1 MNCDV
6 NTLATSFAA
15 LLGMCTHPGGAGVA
29 LDWATSKPVP
39 GAKISFQCW
48 GDSRSGLEGHQYL
61 RTVTRTTDLEGRY
74 SFSSSDLS
82 GCTLVMFSG
91 QKDGYSGAVP
101 GDIINPFAIKIPA
114 EEYLIKT
121 EDRVWYQLKIITPN
135 PQAHTMT
142 NGVQNVSMDYQHW
155 LTAFFEAKRIASTP
169 REIEF
174 VREHYCPNLATLF
187 SGLSE
192 AEETKIARQI
202 VTFQFDAQSGRGA
215 LGRYETEVAPYCE
228 AP

>member
-1 MNCDV
+1 MNCDI
-6 NTLATSFAA
+6 NSFATTLAA
-15 LLGMCTHPGGAGVA
+15 LLGMCTHAGGSGVA
-29 LDWATSKPVP
+29 LDWATNKPVP

-48 GDSRSGLEGHQYL
+48 GDTRSSLEGHVYL
-61 RTVTRTTDLEGRY
+61 RTVARTTDLQGRY

-82 GCTLVMFSG
+82 GCTMVMFSG
-91 QKDGYSGAVP
+91 EKDGYGGAVP
-101 GDIINPFAIKIPA
+101 GENLDPMAVKIPA

-135 PQAHTMT
+135 PQAHTTT
-142 NGVQNVSMDYQHW
+142 NGIHNVFADYQYW
-155 LTAFFEAKRIASTP
+155 LTAFFQAKRIASTP

-174 VREHYCPNLATLF
+174 VREHYCPNLATLY

-192 AEETKIARQI
+192 AEETKVAKQI
-202 VTFQFDAQSGRGA
+202 VSFQFEAQSAHGA
-215 LGRYETEVAPYCE
+215 LGRYETEVVPYCA